1 MFGVKG
7 FDLGRRETGADA
19 GAGPDTTPPTFRRI
33 WNVEVVRKGLD
44 PGEARRV

>member
-7 FDLGRRETGADA
+7 FDLGRREAPRHA
-19 GAGPDTTPPTFRRI
+19 GAGPDTTPPTFRCI

-44 PGEARRV
+44 PGEARRM